1 MSEDARWL
9 DGNALGGLLHELFSA
24 DMTAAPHT
32 CQSCGTE
39 RPVAAH
45 RVYLGAGTVLRCP
58 VCDQIALVA
67 AALPRPP
74 CSAPHRDVAHGD
86 TALLARPDS
95 ALSGALASRQ
105 ELALRPL
112 GEGLHTSSLLHVVT
126 QWTSTVTSFAGSA
139 VNSSHVHERAS
150 FPAPWI
156 ENVHSSPLRA
166 RRRPGR

>member
-9 DGNALGGLLHELFSA
+9 DGNALGGLLQELFSA

-67 AALPRPP
+67 AAL
-74 CSAPHRDVAHGD
+74 RD
-86 TALLARPDS
+86 R
-95 ALSGALASRQ
+95 
-105 ELALRPL
+105 
-112 GEGLHTSSLLHVVT
+112 HVVHLT
-126 QWTSTVTSFAGSA
+126 GAWRLEMPRSYPDPNNG
-139 VNSSHVHERAS
+139 E
-150 FPAPWI
+150 
-156 ENVHSSPLRA
+156 
-166 RRRPGR
+166 